1 MTQRVVGNVMKT
13 QTMRGEEDKWRTER
27 RLERSKLDQRW
38 TTTMDPGCNDNKARP
53 EDLQTSLVVHQ
64 TNQEV
69 HRISLVAHPTNQEV
83 RNDNRARQGD
93 RQINLEDLEVH
104 QTSLEVHP
112 INLEVHPIKEGLLR
126 KRWILI
132 QVILTTK
139 HLPRK
144 EKLPQKGNRLQKENH
159 PRREKRVLQT
169 EQGLAK
175 TQFNLFIGFTEHPSC
190 T

>member
-1 MTQRVVGNVMKT
+1 
-13 QTMRGEEDKWRTER
+13 MRGEEDKWRTER

-69 HRISLVAHPTNQEV
+69 HRISL
-83 RNDNRARQGD
+83 
-93 RQINLEDLEVH
+93 
-104 QTSLEVHP
+104 
-112 INLEVHPIKEGLLR
+112 EVHPIKEGLLR

-139 HLPRK
+139 HLPRR
-144 EKLPQKGNRLQKENH
+144 EKLPQKGNLLPKEKH

-169 EQGLAK
+169 EQANEK
-175 TQFNLFIGFTEHPSC
+175 
-190 T
+190 

>member
-1 MTQRVVGNVMKT
+1 MTPMTQRVVGNVMKT

-38 TTTMDPGCNDNKARP
+38 TTTMDPG
-53 EDLQTSLVVHQ
+53 
-64 TNQEV
+64 
-69 HRISLVAHPTNQEV
+69 

-93 RQINLEDLEVH
+93 RQISLEDLEVH

-112 INLEVHPIKEGLLR
+112 INLEVHPIREGLLR

-139 HLPRK
+139 HLPRR
-144 EKLPQKGNRLQKENH
+144 EKLPQKENR

-175 TQFNLFIGFTEHPSC
+175 TQFNLFIGFTEH
-190 T
+190 